1 MRTVQKYDLSKC
13 TSSAYGAFTAPP
25 RVGLANQTII
35 PLKFCNRKWILKN
48 AAQCCMMARVEYTL
62 HREAVSSPSSFGTLE
77 VILFVTFLKT
87 VPMEVDI
94 LCSIS
99 SSSDAPVCLRY
110 WARDHHGR
118 WEESIQALC
127 QTLDVTLR
135 QLLDTV
141 LESSLAYACKT
152 RCPVCKAPM
161 SARTRAEFEDV
172 LLSIKSRR
180 VACQRASCQ
189 LAERPLDPRATA
201 SFLRQRA
208 DFISDTL
215 QKLLQEMHPVDYS
228 QLGFIDAFYLYCVLL
243 ASEGN
248 SFYNELPSS
257 SIYSIPLA
265 PTRLLADSVYAR
277 LRKGTILVPSLHSPI
292 SAFNVTFSTG
302 LAITYDVNRV
312 SWTMAE
318 DRAGRSH
325 VNLAIMLES
334 IIRSGDAA
342 SLAELRQ
349 NLIAH
354 ECVGEVVEALAGIG
368 ITLDTSFESQILSA
382 VHYCLRFIPVRAME
396 AVIGQVFSENI
407 FRKALRSAES
417 DTRGSVVSKALI
429 KFVDGMFVSRSAP
442 AVLTSAADGKLEIS
456 KSLMSQVFYEW
467 FLQ

>member
-1 MRTVQKYDLSKC
+1 MDFEERNPVLYD
-13 TSSAYGAFTAPP
+13 GACRVYTTPRSVLVAPQVSG
-25 RVGLANQTII
+25 R
-35 PLKFCNRKWILKN
+35 LK
-48 AAQCCMMARVEYTL
+48 
-62 HREAVSSPSSFGTLE
+62 SFF
-77 VILFVTFLKT
+77 FVTFLKT

-99 SSSDAPVCLRY
+99 SSSDAPLRLRY
-110 WARDHHGR
+110 WARDHDGR
-118 WEESIQALC
+118 WEESIQTLC

-161 SARTRAEFEDV
+161 SARTRAEFEEV
-172 LLSIKSRR
+172 LLSVKSRP
-180 VACQRASCQ
+180 VACQRTSCQ
-189 LAERPLDPRATA
+189 LAERPLDLRATA
-201 SFLRQRA
+201 AFLRERA
-208 DFISDTL
+208 GLISDAL
-215 QKLLQEMHPVDYS
+215 QKLLQEMQPVDYS
-228 QLGFIDAFYLYCVLL
+228 QLGFIDAFYLNCVLV

-257 SIYSIPLA
+257 SIYLIPLA

-302 LAITYDVNRV
+302 SAITYDANRV

-318 DRAGRSH
+318 DRASQSH

-342 SLAELRQ
+342 SRAELRQ
-349 NLIAH
+349 NLVAH
-354 ECVGEVVEALAGIG
+354 ECVGEVVEAPAEIK
-368 ITLDTSFESQILSA
+368 ITLDTPFESQILSA
-382 VHYCLRFIPVRAME
+382 VHYCLRFIPVPAME
-396 AVIGQVFSENI
+396 VVIGQVFSENR

-417 DTRGSVVSKALI
+417 DIRGSVVSKALI
-429 KFVDGMFVSRSAP
+429 KFVDEMLVSRSAP
-442 AVLTSAADGKLEIS
+442 NVLTSAADRKLEAS
-456 KSLMSQVFYEW
+456 KSLMSQVFYKW